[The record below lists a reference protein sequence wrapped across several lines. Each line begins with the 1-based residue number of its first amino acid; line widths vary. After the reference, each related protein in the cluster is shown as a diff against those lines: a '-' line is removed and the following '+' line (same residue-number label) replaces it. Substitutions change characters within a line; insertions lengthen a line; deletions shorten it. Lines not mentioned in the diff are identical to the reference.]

1 MENNSNSKNNMNILI
16 GNTLRIGV
24 LLACVIALSGGIWYI
39 VSSSGMGLPDYSVF
53 KDGGDPSYTTFSG
66 IIHSVLTFSP
76 IGWVQ
81 LSVVVLMLTPVMR
94 VVLSLVDFGIQ
105 RDWLYVVI
113 TGIVLFVIIANSLV
127 GVG

>member
-1 MENNSNSKNNMNILI
+1 MGNNSNSKNNMNILI

-24 LLACVIALSGGIWYI
+24 LLACVIALLGGIWYI

-81 LSVVVLMLTPVMR
+81 LSVVVLHLSCALCFHWWILAFNETGCM
-94 VVLSLVDFGIQ
+94 LSLQ
-105 RDWLYVVI
+105 ALYC
-113 TGIVLFVIIANSLV
+113 L
-127 GVG
+127 